1 MISVKNWK
9 FLNCFFWGKIGLGK
23 VFGNVLHRKQA
34 AYLAYNFKM
43 FLFGQ
48 VKSRQSV
55 ELCWY
60 GSTDTKQAFLDYK
73 NNDFSMVAKME

>member
-34 AYLAYNFKM
+34 AYLAYNF
-43 FLFGQ
+43 
-48 VKSRQSV
+48 
-55 ELCWY
+55 
-60 GSTDTKQAFLDYK
+60 
-73 NNDFSMVAKME
+73 